1 MRKSFIITILGVVL
15 ASASCSDMYRPT
27 KDKVSDDD
35 LFSSA
40 SSAQVYM
47 ARLYS
52 NLPIE
57 DFKYQAGWGV
67 TFNSWLESFG
77 LAGSGEAVSREGL
90 SRSFTYEENQ
100 YWGAGYTLIHD
111 ANHLIETAPTYESS
125 LGAAVT
131 SELIGQGYF
140 VRAFTLYALAR
151 RYGGVPLPTS
161 TIEYNTEEEGAMAL
175 PRASERDTWDQIL
188 ADFDKAIE
196 YLPSE
201 PSAQGYA
208 TKWAALAAKG
218 EAMLYAGSV
227 AKYNDTVQ
235 GRLTGIG
242 EKSGNRVMG
251 FEASE
256 ASAVSKRYF
265 EEAFKAGM
273 AIVKSGKFSLYRKSS
288 DKYQNMVDMWRDDS
302 SPENIWVRYY
312 LYPSVSHGLEAYS
325 SPCLWH
331 SPLSGGTCP
340 TLDLVELYD
349 GLPRY
354 SNGQLRVTDGN
365 SYSEGNYIL
374 YDSPYDIFA
383 DAEPRLRA
391 YVILPNDYF
400 KNRLIEVRHGI
411 YKGTETTIKPFANYD
426 YGHAAEEY
434 SSLGIAGLELG
445 NSRTENA
452 VDEQTGMTLSGSCGP
467 FAHDNEA
474 TITGFHLRKW
484 LNPDMPDDEIHE
496 GKSDTP
502 YILYRYA
509 DALLAVAE
517 AGVELA
523 LAGETT
529 CDGEN
534 VLAQA
539 TAAIK
544 DIRDRAGA
552 DALTGDLTA
561 SIESRNIVRRER
573 RKELAFEHKSKW
585 DVRRW
590 RVIDEDNRDGFWG
603 ETRDASL
610 FSNGTQF
617 RFRGLYPFYSTS
629 TGKYFLDEHF
639 QCLAN
644 KQYDYHPVD
653 YYFSIPGGEVSK
665 SKYIDQQPNR

>member
-1 MRKSFIITILGVVL
+1 MRKSFIYTIIGIVL
-15 ASASCSDMYRPT
+15 ATASCADMYRPT

-35 LFSSA
+35 LLSSPSA
-40 SSAQVYM
+40 AQVYM

-111 ANHLIETAPTYESS
+111 ANYLIETAPKYEDV
-125 LGAAVT
+125 LGATVT
-131 SELIGQGYF
+131 DELIGQGYF

-151 RYGGVPLPTS
+151 RYGGVPLPTK
-161 TIEYNTEEEGAMAL
+161 TIEYNTEVENAMEL
-175 PRASERDTWDQIL
+175 PRASEKDTWDQIC
-188 ADFDKAIE
+188 ADFDRAAE
-196 YLPSE
+196 LLPADASVK
-201 PSAQGYA
+201 GYA
-208 TKWAALAAKG
+208 NKYTALTVKA
-218 EAMLYAGSV
+218 EAMNYAGSV
-227 AKYNDTVQ
+227 AKYNDNVQ

-242 EKSGNRVMG
+242 EKSGNRVIG
-251 FEASE
+251 FAESE
-256 ASAVSKRYF
+256 AAACSKKYF
-265 EEAFKAGM
+265 EEAFKA
-273 AIVKSGKFSLYRKSS
+273 ANEVIKSGKYSLYRKND

-312 LYPSVSHGLEAYS
+312 SYPSVSHGLEAYS

-354 SNGQLRVTDGN
+354 ANGQLRVTDGAT
-365 SYSEGNYIL
+365 YAEGNYIL
-374 YDSPYDIFA
+374 YDSPYDIFKN
-383 DAEPRLRA
+383 AEPRLRA

-411 YKGTETTIKPFANYD
+411 YKGSETTIKPIAHYD
-426 YGHAAEEY
+426 YGKAAEEY
-434 SSLGIAGLELG
+434 SALGIAKLELG
-445 NSRTENA
+445 QSRTENA
-452 VDEQTGMTLSGSCGP
+452 VDKETGMTLSGSCGP

-484 LNPDMPDDEIHE
+484 LNPDMPDEEIHE

-502 YILYRYA
+502 FILFRYA
-509 DALLAVAE
+509 DALLAAAE
-517 AGVELA
+517 SGVELA
-523 LAGETT
+523 LAGSTT
-529 CDGEN
+529 VDGAN
-534 VLAQA
+534 VLEVA
-539 TAAIK
+539 TNAIK

-552 DALTGDLTA
+552 DPLVGNLTA
-561 SIESRNIVRRER
+561 SIDSRNIVRRER

-603 ETRDASL
+603 EVRDASL
-610 FSNGTQF
+610 YSNGTQF

-639 QCLAN
+639 QCLAQ

-653 YYFSIPGGEVSK
+653 YYFNIPGGEVSK
-665 SKYIDQQPNR
+665 SKFIDQQPNR

>member
-1 MRKSFIITILGVVL
+1 MRKSFIFAVL
-15 ASASCSDMYRPT
+15 ALVLASCSDMYRPT

-35 LFSSA
+35 IFSSPSA
-40 SSAQVYM
+40 AQVYM

-57 DFKYQAGWGV
+57 DFKYQAAWGV
-67 TFNSWLESFG
+67 TFNSWLGSFG

-90 SRSFTYEENQ
+90 SRSFTYEENP

-111 ANHLIETAPTYESS
+111 ANHLIETAPDYEGT
-125 LGAAVT
+125 LGTAVT
-131 SELIGQGYF
+131 SELVGHGYF

-161 TIEYNTEEEGAMAL
+161 TIQYNTEEEGAMEL
-175 PRASERDTWDQIL
+175 PRASEKDTWDQIC
-188 ADFDKAIE
+188 ADFDKAVE
-196 YLPSE
+196 YLPADASYK
-201 PSAQGYA
+201 GYA
-208 TKWAALAAKG
+208 SKYTALAAKA

-227 AKYNDTVQ
+227 AKYNETVQ
-235 GRLTGIG
+235 GRLTGVG

-256 ASAVSKRYF
+256 AAAASKKYF

-273 AIVKSGKFSLYRKSS
+273 DIVTSDKFSLYRKNS

-302 SPENIWVRYY
+302 STENIWVRYY
-312 LYPSVSHGLEAYS
+312 QYPNASHGIDAYS

-354 SNGQLRVTDGN
+354 ANGQLRVTDGET
-365 SYSEGNYIL
+365 YADGNYIL
-374 YDSPYDIFA
+374 YDTPYDIFKN
-383 DAEPRLRA
+383 AEPRLRA
-391 YVILPNDYF
+391 YVILPNDTF

-411 YKGTETTIKPFANYD
+411 YTGSETDIAPIANYD
-426 YGHAAEEY
+426 YGHAAETY
-434 SSLGIAGLELG
+434 SALG
-445 NSRTENA
+445 NENLKIGQSRTENA
-452 VDEQTGMTLSGSCGP
+452 MDEATGMTLSGSCGP
-467 FAHDNEA
+467 FANDFEA

-484 LNPDMPDDEIHE
+484 LNPDMADEEIGE
-496 GKSDTP
+496 GKSESP
-502 YILYRYA
+502 FILYRYA

-529 CDGEN
+529 CEGED

-552 DALTGDLTA
+552 EELAADLTA
-561 SIESRNIVRRER
+561 SEESRNVVRRER

-603 ETRDASL
+603 ETRDADL
-610 FSNGTQF
+610 YSNGPQF

-639 QCLAN
+639 QCLSD
-644 KQYDYHPVD
+644 KQYSYQPMD
-653 YYFSIPGGEVSK
+653 YYFAIPSGEVSK